1 VAQRTRAW
9 LRRAGRA
16 RLADGSEL
24 LWSLAE
30 GGRGRRWRATTSL
43 DGRITHALLLEV
55 DLAGRPAR
63 LELATE
69 AGMLTLHPEPDGRS
83 IDGNVVHRGGV
94 RPLAFAWSPDHELEV
109 IDRPLATAVTLR
121 RLAARVRVGEGETIP
136 VLAIDRSLAVRPGS
150 RLVRRVADR
159 RWEVADLA
167 GARETVIEL
176 DPDGLPQLGP
186 GADDWPLEP

>member
-1 VAQRTRAW
+1 VAERTRAW

-30 GGRGRRWRATTSL
+30 GGRGRRWRATATL
-43 DGRITHALLLEV
+43 DGRIRHALLLEV
-55 DLAGRPAR
+55 DRSGRPAR

-83 IDGNVVHRGGV
+83 IHGNVVHRGGV
-94 RPLAFAWSPDHELEV
+94 RPLALTWSPDHDLEIV
-109 IDRPLATAVTLR
+109 DGPLATAVMLR
-121 RLAARVRVGEGETIP
+121 RLSSSVRVGEGETVP
-136 VLAIDRSLAVRPGS
+136 VLAIDASLAVRPGN
-150 RLVRRVADR
+150 RLVRRLADR
-159 RWEVADLA
+159 RWIVADLA
-167 GARETVIEL
+167 GAREMAIEL
-176 DPDGLPQLGP
+176 DANGIPQLGP